1 MQSKGETFDGF
12 TFKFFSTFQL
22 KKNPSIYC
30 SFDQNKKKLFNFTPL
45 LCAKQNKQYYA
56 HWLKN
61 KPVESVIASRT
72 YNRLSTLLEFIDRNS

>member
-1 MQSKGETFDGF
+1 MISETIFLLPYDFGYQLGQNLIIL
-12 TFKFFSTFQL
+12 FS
-22 KKNPSIYC
+22 
-30 SFDQNKKKLFNFTPL
+30 FTPL

-72 YNRLSTLLEFIDRNS
+72 EYAT

>member
-1 MQSKGETFDGF
+1 MVLLLL
-12 TFKFFSTFQL
+12 FFSTFQL
-22 KKNPSIYC
+22 KKTNIHLLTC
-30 SFDQNKKKLFNFTPL
+30 SYDQNKNVLFNFTSL